1 MHSLAG
7 CLHGPARQR
16 EPSPRH
22 TSVQGSTGSGP
33 WPGVTTET
41 QCEVEDENPFLP
53 EVRAA
58 VWCPRPDL
66 TGAHKSSAL
75 GQKLGGCGGTA
86 SPPTSS
92 PEYRTPS
99 PPASA
104 PTPRALGTR
113 MDTHTGFVTARRAGI
128 RTAAGNTHPRGQAP
142 GSSAERARPRLLLQ
156 FQPQT
161 APPRLTRSC
170 QHSRRPAHVRILR

>member
-128 RTAAGNTHPRGQAP
+128 RTAAGNTPAWSGAGELRRAGQAP
-142 GSSAERARPRLLLQ
+142 AAPPAPNGSSSLHTVLSTL
-156 FQPQT
+156 
-161 APPRLTRSC
+161 PPPGSC
-170 QHSRRPAHVRILR
+170 